1 VNKSIGGAPTQD
13 VYAPVLDIKKAS
25 TSIEEDLAGLSSKY
39 VILTLFAL
47 LEALAGNVLSQGVWQ
62 LSAFHAKAIAMEA
75 GVAEEQFEEVMVRF
89 LAIQEATRRQN
100 PMHSMF

>member
-1 VNKSIGGAPTQD
+1 MGKVTGDTALQGAAASVPD
-13 VYAPVLDIKKAS
+13 ANKAS
-25 TSIEEDLAGLSSKY
+25 KSIEEDLAGLSSKDG
-39 VILTLFAL
+39 ILTLFAL

-62 LSAFHAKAIAMEA
+62 LSAYHAKVIAMEA

-89 LAIQEATRRQN
+89 LAIQEAKRRQN